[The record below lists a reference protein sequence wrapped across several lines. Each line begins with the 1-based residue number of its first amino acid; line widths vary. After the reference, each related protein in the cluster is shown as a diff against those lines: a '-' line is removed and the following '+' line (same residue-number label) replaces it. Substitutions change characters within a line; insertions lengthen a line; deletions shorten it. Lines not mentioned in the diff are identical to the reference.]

1 MSLSDETR
9 LLIQEEGISVDPDG
23 FAGLAVALDCGNGVT
38 KHLSARGADDLGRAL
53 VAAAG
58 AARHGE
64 RVDR

>member
-1 MSLSDETR
+1 MTMTDETR

-23 FAGLAVALDCGNGVT
+23 FAGLVVALDCGNGVT
-38 KHLSARGADDLGRAL
+38 KHLSAKGADDLGRAL
-53 VAAAG
+53 VAASA